1 MTTFS
6 LGSNRQSPTHPVR
19 QTSNAS
25 SNPFT
30 STTGGSG
37 NFFAQKTARP
47 LPTQADRTA
56 LLGRLHEH
64 PHHPDTEAGR
74 QAHRAQQAEWVKAHG
89 LTALVT
95 ETTPYP
101 LRPGTCPVNS
111 GECFTC
117 SLQGHLGRR
126 DSSTCGGNCLLN
138 AREQAWRAICSCIL
152 KDTRT
157 ATNIHL
163 L

>member
-1 MTTFS
+1 MASPTVPLRHQMTTFS
-6 LGSNRQSPTHPVR
+6 LGSSQQGPTHPVR
-19 QTSNAS
+19 QTSNTS

-30 STTGGSG
+30 STTGWSG
-37 NFFAQKTARP
+37 NLFTPKTARP
-47 LPTQADRTA
+47 PPTQADRTA
-56 LLGRLHEH
+56 LLGRLQEY
-64 PHHPDTEAGR
+64 PHHPDMEAGR

-117 SLQGHLGRR
+117 SLQGHLGQC
-126 DSSTCGGNCLLN
+126 DGSTCGDNHPL
-138 AREQAWRAICSCIL
+138 
-152 KDTRT
+152 
-157 ATNIHL
+157 
-163 L
+163 